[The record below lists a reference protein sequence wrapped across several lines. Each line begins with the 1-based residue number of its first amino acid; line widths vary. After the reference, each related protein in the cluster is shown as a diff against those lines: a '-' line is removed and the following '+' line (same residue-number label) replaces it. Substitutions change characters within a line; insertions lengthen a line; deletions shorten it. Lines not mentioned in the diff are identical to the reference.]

1 MPERLTDPERALAL
15 SYAPAARRE
24 ALRALW
30 ALDERFGAIVAGTTE
45 PLIGAMRLL
54 WWREA
59 LERPA
64 GNTPAEPLL
73 RAIDALVRPI
83 GIESEEIG
91 AMAGGWDALLET
103 PLGAGQ
109 IERFACKRGS
119 RLFALSA
126 QALGGEGAVWL
137 AVEGEGWAL
146 VDLARR
152 TGDASLAALALER
165 ARATF
170 ERQQSPRWPR
180 GLRPLGALAV
190 LARADARSTGALKR
204 RGSPARVARML
215 WLRIGGK

>member
-15 SYAPAARRE
+15 SYATAARRD

-30 ALDERFGAIVAGTTE
+30 ALDERFGAIVAGTSE

-64 GNTPAEPLL
+64 GDAPDEPLL

-83 GIESEEIG
+83 GIEGEEIG
-91 AMAGGWDALLET
+91 AMAKGWDALLET
-103 PLGAGQ
+103 PLGAEQ
-109 IERFACKRGS
+109 IERFARERGG

-126 QALGGEGAVWL
+126 QVLGEESAWL

-152 TGDASLAALALER
+152 TGGASLAALALER
-165 ARATF
+165 ARATL
-170 ERQQSPRWPR
+170 ERQKSPRWPR

-190 LARADARSTGALKR
+190 LARADARSAGALKR